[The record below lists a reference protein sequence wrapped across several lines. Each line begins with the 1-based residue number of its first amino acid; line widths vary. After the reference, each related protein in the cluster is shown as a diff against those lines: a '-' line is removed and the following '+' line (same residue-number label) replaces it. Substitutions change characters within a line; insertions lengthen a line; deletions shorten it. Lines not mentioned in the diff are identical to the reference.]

1 MGIKLYCVHYEK
13 EGFYA
18 DFEAVK
24 KLHKILPKKAPAA
37 ATAAAPRAVSIDRV
51 AVATKAIDL

>member
-24 KLHKILPKKAPAA
+24 KLHKIMPKKLTGCRSGNRGGSKDGIYPS
-37 ATAAAPRAVSIDRV
+37 RGRGCKSF
-51 AVATKAIDL
+51 